1 MHRPSVGG
9 CHLSDRPYVKIAGWG
24 KYLPPRIMTNDEL
37 ETLLDTSDE
46 WIRTRTGIAQRRI
59 AGEDESTSTMAIAAA
74 REALCVAKTSADDV
88 DLVLVA
94 TATPD
99 HLGFP
104 ATASLVQDALGA
116 RHAGAFDL
124 NAGCTGFVYGL
135 VTGSQFILTGAY
147 KRVLVVGSD
156 AMSRIVDWQDRSV
169 SVLFGDGAGAVVLE
183 ATDKPGGLR
192 SFVLGSDGAGAK
204 HLIVPEGGSRTP
216 MSPEV
221 LEGRRNFLRMNGRE
235 VFRFA
240 TTKMTESL
248 NQTIS
253 AAHLCTRDIRLMIPH
268 QANIRIVDNARSKLN
283 VDDGVMFTNVDRYGN
298 TSSGSIP
305 VALTEAIMERPLAD
319 GDHMAMVAFGA
330 GLCWGAAV
338 WQWNP

>member
-1 MHRPSVGG
+1 
-9 CHLSDRPYVKIAGWG
+9 
-24 KYLPPRIMTNDEL
+24 MTNDEL
-37 ETLLDTSDE
+37 EALVDTSDE

-59 AGEDESTSTMAIAAA
+59 AGADESTGSMAVAAA
-74 REALCVAKTSADDV
+74 KDALCVAGVSAADI

-104 ATASLVQDALGA
+104 ATASLVQEALGA
-116 RHAGAFDL
+116 KRAGAFDL

-135 VTGSQFILTGAY
+135 VTGSQFILSGAY
-147 KRVLVVGSD
+147 RRVLVIGSD

-169 SVLFGDGAGAVVLE
+169 CVLFGDGAGAVVLE
-183 ATDKPGGLR
+183 ATDTPGGLR

-204 HLIVPEGGSRTP
+204 HLIVPEGGSRHP
-216 MSPEV
+216 MSQEV
-221 LEGRRNFLRMNGRE
+221 LESRGNYLRMNGRE

-240 TTKMTESL
+240 TTKMTEAL

-253 AAHLCTRDIRLMIPH
+253 EAHLCTRDIRLMIPH
-268 QANIRIVDNARSKLN
+268 QANIRIVDAAKSKLD
-283 VDDGVMFTNVDRYGN
+283 VGDDVMFTNVDRYGN
-298 TSSGSIP
+298 TSSASIP
-305 VALTEAIMERPLAD
+305 VALTEAMAERNLSS
-319 GDHMAMVAFGA
+319 GDHLAMVAFGA

-338 WQWNP
+338 WEWNTPS

>member
-1 MHRPSVGG
+1 M
-9 CHLSDRPYVKIAGWG
+9 SDHPYVRIAGWG

-37 ETLLDTSDE
+37 EALIDTSDE
-46 WIRTRTGIAQRRI
+46 WIRTRTGIAERRI
-59 AGEDESTSTMAIAAA
+59 AGENESTGSMAVAAA
-74 REALCVAKTSADDV
+74 RDALSVAKTSAEEI

-104 ATASLVQDALGA
+104 ATASLVQEALGA
-116 RHAGAFDL
+116 RRAGAFDL
-124 NAGCTGFVYGL
+124 NAGCTGFIYAL
-135 VTGSQFILTGAY
+135 VTGSQFILSGAY
-147 KRVLVVGSD
+147 RRVLVVGSD

-169 SVLFGDGAGAVVLE
+169 CVLFGDGAGAVVLE
-183 ATDKPGGLR
+183 ATDRPGGLR

-204 HLIVPEGGSRTP
+204 HLIVPEGGSRHP
-216 MSPEV
+216 MSPKV
-221 LEGRRNFLRMNGRE
+221 LESRGNYLRMNGRE

-253 AAHLCTRDIRLMIPH
+253 EANLCTHDIRLMIPH
-268 QANIRIVDNARSKLN
+268 QANIRIVDSAKSKLN
-283 VDDGVMFTNVDRYGN
+283 IADGVMFTNVDRYGN
-298 TSSGSIP
+298 TSSASIP
-305 VALTEAIMERPLAD
+305 VALTEALMERQLES
-319 GDHMAMVAFGA
+319 GDHLAMVAFGA